1 MNKRRNL
8 GILIAPL
15 RGTFIAC
22 ALGAGSDVV
31 QYPANENPAN
41 EPSTGRPVKEHHG
54 IGVPMPR
61 VRTFVK
67 APWIED
73 VRHSEPF
80 CELTDASYRTESG
93 AGVD

>member
-31 QYPANENPAN
+31 QYPAN

-80 CELTDASYRTESG
+80 CELTEASYRTEGG

>member
-1 MNKRRNL
+1 M
-8 GILIAPL
+8 
-15 RGTFIAC
+15 
-22 ALGAGSDVV
+22 V

-80 CELTDASYRTESG
+80 CELTDASYRTEGG